1 MRSLKS
7 LEVLFQIQPAD
18 RTAAIDLKPI
28 FCAKTVEDV
37 SAGEPLDRLI
47 FMADG
52 VPTANPSMQM
62 VHFCFDL
69 PIFMF
74 LISLR

>member
-1 MRSLKS
+1 
-7 LEVLFQIQPAD
+7 
-18 RTAAIDLKPI
+18 
-28 FCAKTVEDV
+28 VEDV
-37 SAGEPLDRLI
+37 AAGQPLDWLI
-47 FMADG
+47 YIA
-52 VPTANPSMQM
+52 VWLPTANPSMQM